1 MPMNENLLERTLGL
15 IKSRPDDLS
24 LPELA
29 KGAGVKYDWLTALL
43 YGRIKH
49 PSVVR
54 IQRVHDFL
62 AKNAR
67 RAA

>member
-1 MPMNENLLERTLGL
+1 MNDNLLDRTLEL
-15 IKSRPDDLS
+15 IKGRPDDLS

-62 AKNAR
+62 SER
-67 RAA
+67 RERAA